1 MDDIPW
7 WSALVSLLIG
17 MGVTFLFF
25 RPPSI
30 SGPISINAAPGL
42 GDLMT
47 DFLSYIPHVLLLFG
61 VLADIFTMDGV
72 YSIPSLI
79 GLLSIPLNYVFKYVW
94 LGVETT
100 VGSIM
105 NLATAGPEA
114 AVETAAA
121 IAAPMGRTGTKPSA
135 MRDILPGAS
144 GQAYVGGGS
153 TFDGCSFQGIGLNSE
168 YAPQTLVV
176 TATIFSYYVFDL
188 VVNRGWEDAALTIVT
203 FALFFGAETWA
214 IRKCADMSD
223 GILSKA
229 LAALVEGVAFGGT
242 GFLAVL
248 SLNKNQLPSAVMK
261 KHMPK
266 PKSLPKDAKGLVA
279 ACANLTAGAVGSV
292 GAAAAAVNPLATAGT
307 GAPAAAGGCPAGTT
321 AT

>member
-105 NLATAGPEA
+105 SLATAGPEA

-121 IAAPMGRTGTKPSA
+121 IRSTGAK
-135 MRDILPGAS
+135 MRDILPATAP

-229 LAALVEGVAFGGT
+229 LAALVEGVTFGGA

-261 KHMPK
+261 RHMPK
-266 PKSLPKDAKGLVA
+266 AGKKGSKDVAGLIA
-279 ACANLTAGAVGSV
+279 AGTDMGAVGSV

>member
-17 MGVTFLFF
+17 AGVTFLFF

-30 SGPISINAAPGL
+30 SGPISVNTAPGL
-42 GDLMT
+42 GDLAT

-79 GLLSIPLNYVFKYVW
+79 GLLSIPANYIFKYVW

-100 VGSIM
+100 VGSVM
-105 NLATAGPEA
+105 KLATAGPEA

-121 IAAPMGRTGTKPSA
+121 IRSTGAK
-135 MRDILPGAS
+135 MRNILPGTAP

-214 IRKCADMSD
+214 IRKCADLSD

-229 LAALVEGVAFGGT
+229 LAALVEGVFFGGS

-248 SLNKNQLPSAVMK
+248 SLNKNQLPSSVMK
-261 KHMPK
+261 RHMPK
-266 PKSLPKDAKGLVA
+266 AGKKG
-279 ACANLTAGAVGSV
+279 SK
-292 GAAAAAVNPLATAGT
+292 GAAGLIAEGTDMATGTAVNPLATAGT
-307 GAPAAAGGCPAGTT
+307 GAPATAGGCPAGTT